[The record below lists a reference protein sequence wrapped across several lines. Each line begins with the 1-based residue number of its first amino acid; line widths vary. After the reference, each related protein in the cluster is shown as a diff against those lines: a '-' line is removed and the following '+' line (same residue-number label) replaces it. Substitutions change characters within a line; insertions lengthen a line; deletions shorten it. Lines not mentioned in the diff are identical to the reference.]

1 MPRIRTLKP
10 DHRQHRKVGPLDHV
24 TYRLWVGMILEADDE
39 GRLVCD
45 TEQLRVTIFGYH
57 PRVTGALI
65 ESSLSRL
72 DKAGLVQLYAMGGL
86 RYAWFP
92 SWRDHQVIN
101 RPTPSRLPPYEDS
114 LSDPGGLIEDSLLKG
129 REGNEGNGGE
139 RNGTAPAALVVSEG
153 FDTFWAAYPKKRSKD
168 EAKAAWKKLN
178 PDAALQRVMLAAIDQ
193 QRRSVD
199 WSRDNGQYIPHPATW
214 INKKRWTDEITA
226 VAPPL
231 MNPRNEAVLRDF
243 VARRGQA

>member
-129 REGNEGNGGE
+129 REGNEGNGRE
-139 RNGTAPAALVVSEG
+139 SNPSPLDEEAVWPSPKELVKLYNAQAPDECPAVTVLSPSRRKKA
-153 FDTFWAAYPKKRSKD
+153 AAY
-168 EAKAAWKKLN
+168 LTMF
-178 PDAALQRVMLAAIDQ
+178 PDRKFWEEVCAQIGA
-193 QRRSVD
+193 
-199 WSRDNGQYIPHPATW
+199 SRFLRGLRPSNGHE
-214 INKKRWTDEITA
+214 R
-226 VAPPL
+226 
-231 MNPRNEAVLRDF
+231 F
-243 VARRGQA
+243 VADFDWLLTKGKDGSENAVKVYEGKYHD